1 MPLIRALRGW
11 MGRRMAVTETSY
23 PVGRLDHA
31 GWGSEATGLTWLV
44 LWLIGLPVIA
54 AILLIGLAY
63 EIVIRVDGARLPEFL
78 RWTIASGLGLTVV
91 AAVTVAVIDRF

>member
-1 MPLIRALRGW
+1 

-31 GWGSEATGLTWLV
+31 GWGSEATGVTWLV

-54 AILLIGLAY
+54 AMVLIALAY
-63 EIVIRVDGARLPEFL
+63 EIVIRLDDARLPEFV
-78 RWTIASGLGLTVV
+78 RWTVASGLGLTVV
-91 AAVTVAVIDRF
+91 TAVTVAVLNRL